1 MGNFCTQCGRPL
13 QEGEVCNCTAQA
25 APNPTPAAPTPT
37 PVAPNPVTPPQAAP
51 TPAPAPTPTP
61 VQAAPSQSSREIKQG
76 FENLVTA
83 LKTVWKNPA
92 EAASALAKKELAC
105 CIDFNCR
112 TGTFQRIICF
122 DKLRC
127 RT

>member
-83 LKTVWKNPA
+83 LKTVWKIRQKP
-92 EAASALAKKELAC
+92 LLLLQKRELAC

>member
-25 APNPTPAAPTPT
+25 APNPAPA
-37 PVAPNPVTPPQAAP
+37 APNPVTPPPAAP
-51 TPAPAPTPTP
+51 TPVPTP
-61 VQAAPSQSSREIKQG
+61 VQAAPNQSSREIKQG

-83 LKTVWKNPA
+83 LKTIWKNPGR
-92 EAASALAKKELAC
+92 SCFCSCQKRELAC
-105 CIDFNCR
+105 RIDFNCR

>member
-25 APNPTPAAPTPT
+25 APNPAPAAPTPT

-51 TPAPAPTPTP
+51 TPAPAPAPAP

-76 FENLVTA
+76 FENLGTA
-83 LKTVWKNPA
+83 LKTIWKNPA
-92 EAASALAKKELAC
+92 EAVSALAKKRAGLPH
-105 CIDFNCR
+105 
-112 TGTFQRIICF
+112 
-122 DKLRC
+122 
-127 RT
+127 

>member
-25 APNPTPAAPTPT
+25 APNPA
-37 PVAPNPVTPPQAAP
+37 
-51 TPAPAPTPTP
+51 PTP

-83 LKTVWKNPA
+83 LKTIWKNPA
-92 EAASALAKKELAC
+92 EAVSALAKKRAGLPH
-105 CIDFNCR
+105 
-112 TGTFQRIICF
+112 
-122 DKLRC
+122 
-127 RT
+127 

>member
-25 APNPTPAAPTPT
+25 APNP
-37 PVAPNPVTPPQAAP
+37 V
-51 TPAPAPTPTP
+51 TP

-92 EAASALAKKELAC
+92 EAASALAKKRAGLPH
-105 CIDFNCR
+105 
-112 TGTFQRIICF
+112 
-122 DKLRC
+122 
-127 RT
+127 

>member
-25 APNPTPAAPTPT
+25 APNPAPAAPTPT
-37 PVAPNPVTPPQAAP
+37 PVAPNPV
-51 TPAPAPTPTP
+51 TP

-83 LKTVWKNPA
+83 LKTVWKNPGR
-92 EAASALAKKELAC
+92 SRFCSCKKRELAC